1 MHAKRAGKSGLAMVV
16 AALVWAGVF
25 GSAPCPA
32 IAAELKISHQFAES
46 DARHDLAVQFAAKVE
61 KATAGAVTF
70 KVYPSSALFKPG
82 AQYEAMLKGALDMS
96 VFPLAYASGKVPE
109 FEITLMPCII
119 SDVDGGMAWRN
130 KEIGRRV
137 AKICEDKGMKILTWL
152 WYGGGIGSRGKPVI
166 LPADAAQLKFR
177 AAGKM
182 FETMLNAKGASI
194 TSMASSEIYMAFQT
208 RVLDACL
215 TSAESFISFRLYE
228 QLEYFNTPEN
238 YAIWYMC
245 EPLVISMKTWASL
258 SPDQQKIFEQV
269 GLEMEK
275 KARDDAVAANKE
287 VTKVFAEKGVKVH
300 VMTKEE
306 WQAWEKVAKDT
317 AWKAFAQAVPAGKE
331 LLDLASK

>member
-1 MHAKRAGKSGLAMVV
+1 MNLTKANPKTWGVV
-16 AALVWAGVF
+16 AAAALAGILLMMPP
-25 GSAPCPA
+25 ST
-32 IAAELKISHQFAES
+32 AAVELKISHQFAEA
-46 DARHDLAVQFAAKVE
+46 DARNELAVEFASKVE

-70 KVYPSSALFKPG
+70 KVFPSSALFKAA

-96 VFPLAYASGKVPE
+96 IFPLAYASGKVPE

-119 SDVDGGMAWRN
+119 PGVDEGMAWRN

-137 AKICEDKGMKILTWL
+137 AKLSEDKGMKILTWL

-166 LPADAAQLKFR
+166 LPADAKQLKFR

-182 FETMLNAKGASI
+182 FETMLNAQGASI
-194 TSMASSEIYMAFQT
+194 TSMASSEIYMALQT
-208 RVLDACL
+208 RVLDACM
-215 TSAESFISFRLYE
+215 TSAESFISYRLYE

-238 YAIWYMC
+238 YSVWYMC

-258 SPDQQKIFEQV
+258 SPDQQKVFETV

-287 VTKVFAEKGVKVH
+287 VTKVFREKGIKVH
-300 VMTKEE
+300 AMTKEE
-306 WQAWEKVAKDT
+306 WQAWEKAAKET
-317 AWKAFAQAVPAGKE
+317 AWKTFAQDVPAGKE
-331 LLDLASK
+331 LLDLAVK

>member
-1 MHAKRAGKSGLAMVV
+1 MHPKKANRKGWAMV
-16 AALVWAGVF
+16 AASVFAGIFLLTPSLTTAV
-25 GSAPCPA
+25 
-32 IAAELKISHQFAES
+32 ELKISHQFAEA
-46 DARHDLAVQFAAKVE
+46 DARNELAVKFAAEVE

-70 KVYPSSALFKPG
+70 KVFPSSALFKPT
-82 AQYEAMLKGALDMS
+82 AQYDAMLKGALDMS
-96 VFPLAYASGKVPE
+96 IFPLAYASGKVPE

-119 SDVDGGMAWRN
+119 SGVDQGMAWRN

-166 LPADAAQLKFR
+166 LPADAKQLKFR

-182 FETMLNAKGASI
+182 FETMLNAQGASI

-245 EPLVISMKTWASL
+245 EPLVVSMKTWASL
-258 SPDQQKIFEQV
+258 SPAQQKIFETV
-269 GLEMEK
+269 GMQMEK
-275 KARDDAVAANKE
+275 KARDDAIAANQE
-287 VTKVFAEKGVKVH
+287 VTKVFKEKGIKVH
-300 VMTKEE
+300 AMTKEE
-306 WQAWEKVAKDT
+306 WQAWEKVAKET
-317 AWKAFAQAVPAGKE
+317 AWKTFAKDVPAGKE
-331 LLDLASK
+331 LLDLAVK

>member
-1 MHAKRAGKSGLAMVV
+1 MHPNTASKRWLAMVASV
-16 AALVWAGVF
+16 LCAGMLLVVPSLTA
-25 GSAPCPA
+25 
-32 IAAELKISHQFAES
+32 AAELKISHQFAES
-46 DARHDLAVQFAAKVE
+46 DARHDLAVEFAAKVE

-70 KVYPSSALFKPG
+70 KLYPSSALFKAG

-109 FEITLMPCII
+109 LDITLMPCII
-119 SDVDGGMAWRN
+119 PGVDEGMAWRN

-152 WYGGGIGSRGKPVI
+152 WYGGGIGSRGKPVV
-166 LPADAAQLKFR
+166 LPTDVAQLKFR

-182 FETMLNAKGASI
+182 FETMLNAQGASI
-194 TSMASSEIYMAFQT
+194 TSMASSEIYMALQT

-215 TSAESFISFRLYE
+215 TSAESFISYRLYE

-238 YAIWYMC
+238 YSIWYMC

-258 SPDQQKIFEQV
+258 SPDQQKIFETV
-269 GLEMEK
+269 GMEMEK

-287 VTKVFAEKGVKVH
+287 VTKVFTEKGLKVH

-306 WQAWEKVAKDT
+306 WQAWEKAAKES

-331 LLDLASK
+331 LLDLAAK